1 MKLTDLCKQ
10 IEEKFKEK
18 VQTLVYIEND
28 PAFKALLNKFL
39 SQFNIGVIDIYSK
52 EKIYEILEHEK
63 FQLIIIL
70 SKEIKEGFSEFI
82 FHIKTLVPESK
93 ILIIFDLMILEYL
106 YLSKIEF
113 SNFLSWGVDD
123 FIIKPFSLEEFKAKI
138 FKLLKEYILFKE
150 IKKLEREDPLIGV
163 FNRRYFEEIIREEA
177 YRAVRQKY
185 PLIIFMI
192 DIDNFKW
199 YNNSYGRQKGDKV
212 LKDLAEIL
220 QKSTRDKID
229 KVFRYDRDKFTII
242 LPYINWRNSLI
253 IVERIIRRWE
263 EFNKDITLSIGIS
276 QILPEGSLEKSVNS
290 LIKRADKAL
299 YLAKKEKGNSYEV
312 DKETLRLVSYL

>member
-1 MKLTDLCKQ
+1 MRLTDLCKQ

-39 SQFNIGVIDIYSK
+39 SQFNIRVIDIYPK

-113 SNFLSWGVDD
+113 SNFLSWEVDD

-229 KVFRYDRDKFTII
+229 KVCRYDRDKFTII

>member
-1 MKLTDLCKQ
+1 MRLTDLCKQ

-39 SQFNIGVIDIYSK
+39 SQFNIRVIDIYPK

-229 KVFRYDRDKFTII
+229 KVFRYDKDKFTII

-276 QILPEGSLEKSVNS
+276 QILPEGSLEKSVIS

>member
-1 MKLTDLCKQ
+1 MRLTDLCKQ

-18 VQTLVYIEND
+18 VQILVYIEND

-39 SQFNIGVIDIYSK
+39 SQFNIRVIDIYPK

-177 YRAVRQKY
+177 YRAIRQKY

-276 QILPEGSLEKSVNS
+276 QILPEGYLEKSVIS
-290 LIKRADKAL
+290 LIKRADEAL